1 MINDSVYAAS
11 SMRILPLLVLF
22 IDIPFIYKLIPIL
35 LFDKV
40 DCIMSGIINLEN
52 KDLKDVNCQSQEYQ
66 LTDKIMDTITYTVLL
81 IYTSTKEYR
90 WFTPMIIVLFV
101 FRMIGVLF
109 YLKNDDR
116 RMLVYFPNFF
126 LPTMIVFYLMDYLS
140 ASKIYY
146 YLSVIP
152 IFIYKI
158 CNEYNYHW
166 I

>member
-11 SMRILPLLVLF
+11 SMRILPMLVLF

-40 DCIMSGIINLEN
+40 DCMMSGIINLEN
-52 KDLKDVNCQSQEYQ
+52 KDLKDINCQSQEYQ

-90 WFTPMIIVLFV
+90 WFTPMLIVLFV

-109 YLKNDDR
+109 YLKNGDR

-126 LPTMIVFYLMDYLS
+126 LPTMIVFYLMDYLDV
-140 ASKIYY
+140 SKMYY
-146 YLSVIP
+146 YLSLIP

-158 CNEYNYHW
+158 YNEYNYHW